1 MIVDQAPK
9 SNKGVIAAIAFAGIM
24 VSGSLVFL
32 GMQMSGKGLG
42 ANLAGGAELSDAQV
56 TQIIERLKEE
66 AQGGGNSGI
75 VSASY
80 SEIVDDDAFIGDED
94 APVTLV
100 EFSDYQC
107 PFCHRHYSQTF
118 SQLKSN
124 FIETGKLKYVFRD
137 FPLNFHAD
145 ATPAAVAAECVRKQK
160 GDAGYFAMHAKIFA
174 GVETTGSIPRADLDR
189 YASELSTNTS
199 AFATCMADESMTNEV
214 NADIAAGSQF
224 GINGTP
230 GFILTDG
237 ENSKLISGAQ
247 PFAVFKKEIE
257 ALLN

>member
-1 MIVDQAPK
+1 MIVEQGQKPQ
-9 SNKGVIAAIAFAGIM
+9 SGVIAAIVFAGVM
-24 VSGSLVFL
+24 VAGSLVFL
-32 GMQMSGKGLG
+32 GMQMSGKGLS
-42 ANLAGGAELSDAQV
+42 ANIGDAGELSEAQV

-66 AQGGGNSGI
+66 AQGGGGSGAI
-75 VSASY
+75 SASY
-80 SEIVDDDAFIGDED
+80 SEIVDDDAFMGDED
-94 APVTLV
+94 APVTIV

-107 PFCHRHYSQTF
+107 PFCHRHYAQTF
-118 SQLKSN
+118 PQLKSN

-145 ATPAAVAAECVRKQK
+145 ATPAAIAAECVRKQK
-160 GDAGYFAMHAKIFA
+160 GDAGYFAMHAKIFT
-174 GVETTGSIPRADLDR
+174 GVEATGSIPRTDLDR
-189 YASELSTNTS
+189 YASELSVNNS
-199 AFATCMADESMTNEV
+199 SFQACMSDASVADEV